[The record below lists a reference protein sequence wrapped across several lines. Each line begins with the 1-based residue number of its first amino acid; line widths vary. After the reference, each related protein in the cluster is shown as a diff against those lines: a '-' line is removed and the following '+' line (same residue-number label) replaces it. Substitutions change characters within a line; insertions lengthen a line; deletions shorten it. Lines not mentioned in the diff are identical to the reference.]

1 MSILYFIILIGV
13 LIFVHELGHFLFAK
27 LFGVKVLQFSIGM
40 GPSIFSYRKGE
51 TEYTVCWLPLGGYVK
66 MLGFEM
72 GDVEEIPEEDRDRA
86 LMMKPIWQRSII
98 SLAGPAFN
106 LILPVVIY
114 FVATMLQTTTPAAV
128 VGEVFAE
135 TPAAE
140 AGLKAG
146 DRIVAIDDEQITYWH
161 EFSEIVGES
170 YGQEIALTYMRDD
183 QRHTVGI
190 VPETKTSTDSLGLLT
205 KTRGAVGVHLLSQ
218 APTIGIPDPS
228 SPAARAGLETFDR
241 VTTID
246 GEHIE
251 RFDKIES
258 KARMSDGDPLD
269 LLVLRRVPLDTS
281 YARFYAQEV
290 KELPAQPETID
301 GDYSLGVEPAEM
313 YLAKVETESPA
324 HKAGLQTGD
333 KLLELEGRAYSNFR
347 LLNDKIVNDVNTEI
361 VKQQEDGVE
370 DVDVSLDYEIA
381 YLRGGERLTSSLSP
395 DVIRFKGMGDQER
408 YRIFLGWGHLSDRA
422 RPQELDFPFF
432 PRMAYAAE
440 IGIERTAEFSEMLV
454 MGFVRM
460 AQGRVSLDNIGGPI
474 MIGELAAEA
483 GEAGWGPFLQ
493 MMALISINLGIINLL
508 PIPVL
513 DGGHLLLYAL
523 EAIKRGPLSYRTRQI
538 AAYIGIAMIV
548 FLMVFAFK
556 NDIERNWDDI
566 AAWINNL

>member
-27 LFGVKVLQFSIGM
+27 LFDVKVLRFSIGM
-40 GPSIFSYRKGE
+40 GPSIVSYQKGE
-51 TEYTVCWLPLGGYVK
+51 TEYTLCWLPLGGYVQ
-66 MLGFEM
+66 MLGYEL
-72 GDVEEIPEEDRDRA
+72 GEVEDIPEEDRERA
-86 LMMKPIWQRSII
+86 LMMKPIWQRSLI
-98 SLAGPAFN
+98 SLAGPMFN
-106 LILPVVIY
+106 LLLPVVIY
-114 FVATMLQTTTPAAV
+114 FLATMMQTTAPAAV
-128 VGEVFAE
+128 IGEVFAE

-146 DRIVAIDDEQITYWH
+146 DRIVALDGDEVTYWH
-161 EFSEIVGES
+161 GFAEIISES
-170 YGQEIALTYMRDD
+170 YGQEVALTYERDGEK
-183 QRHTVGI
+183 HTVGI
-190 VPETKTSTDSLGLLT
+190 VPETKTSTDSLGLLAQ
-205 KTRGAVGVHLLSQ
+205 TRGAIGVHLEPQ
-218 APTIGIPDPS
+218 APTIGIPNPD

-241 VTTID
+241 VTTVGGKHID
-246 GEHIE
+246 RFGELDSEI
-251 RFDKIES
+251 
-258 KARMSDGDPLD
+258 RMSGGEPLD

-290 KELPAQPETID
+290 EELSARPEKD
-301 GDYSLGVEPAEM
+301 GDSYSLGVEPAEM
-313 YLAKVETESPA
+313 YLAKVETDSPA
-324 HKAGLQTGD
+324 EQAGLEAGD
-333 KLLELEGRAYSNFR
+333 KILELEGRAYSNFR
-347 LLNDKIVNDVNTEI
+347 LLNEKIINDVNKEI
-361 VKQQEDGVE
+361 VSQQED
-370 DVDVSLDYEIA
+370 DVDEVDVAIA
-381 YLRGGERLTSSLSP
+381 YDLAFLRDGERQTTSLTP
-395 DVIRFKGMGDQER
+395 AVIRFKGQGDQER
-408 YRIFLGWGHLSDRA
+408 YRIYLGWGHLSDRA
-422 RPQELDFPFF
+422 DRTEIDFPFF

-440 IGIERTAEFSEMLV
+440 VGVERTVEFSEMLV

-483 GEAGWGPFLQ
+483 GKAGWQPFLQ

-556 NDIERNWDDI
+556 NDIERNWEDI
-566 AAWINNL
+566 AEWINNL